1 MIKFL
6 FIVFMVVFFIPSMIF
21 SLWSYFEQKKEAK
34 NPKAKPRP
42 HNLTHAQMMALL
54 EPDGLASL
62 QRQAAAA
69 ARPVEKPAAEPVRR
83 IAPHRVEQAQ
93 QTTTKIAPHEVQTIT
108 LKREIYY

>member
-34 NPKAKPRP
+34 NLKTKPRP

-83 IAPHRVEQAQ
+83 IASHRVEQAQ
-93 QTTTKIAPHEVQTIT
+93 QTTVKSALHEVQTIT